1 MVILGGLAPG
11 QNVSTESFDLLSREI
26 TQIHSFI
33 NAFPQSR
40 AAPMIVSGAINMAKP
55 ICCAIPQQAV
65 GVTIANPA
73 CAGEVK
79 VLVLGQADFLSLNIP
94 QLSHLPERRRNRA
107 REGARPASVRNPP
120 NARSSARPPPEF
132 ICPKISRG

>member
-11 QNVSTESFDLLSREI
+11 QNVSPESFDLLSREI
-26 TQIHSFI
+26 TQFHCFI
-33 NAFPQSR
+33 NVITQSR
-40 AAPMIVSGAINMAKP
+40 AAPMIASAAINMAKP

-65 GVTIANPA
+65 AVTIANPA

-79 VLVLGQADFLSLNIP
+79 VLVLRPADFRSLNIP
-94 QLSHLPERRRNRA
+94 LMSHLPEGRRN
-107 REGARPASVRNPP
+107 GAWEDAKPASVRNPP